1 MEEFGV
7 WAGQLEIR
15 QRGGASI
22 LSGRFPFGRTA
33 TIADRGRRRK
43 ERIEP
48 GAFDF
53 QLDRFAEVTKQIAAI
68 QSEAVAEVV
77 EEQRAANARERLE
90 ELQEALERTNIHI
103 LRGHDFNQPLGDMKR
118 GTARVVSTREAIE
131 FEVDLPADADLPTYF
146 SDAIKEI
153 RNGRARWNIAGFQDA
168 AKQRCSRCR
177 NRYSG
182 TGQS

>member
-22 LSGRFPFGRTA
+22 LSGRFPYGKIA

-68 QSEAVAEVV
+68 QAEAVAEVAA
-77 EEQRAANARERLE
+77 EQRAANVGERLE
-90 ELQEALERTNIHI
+90 ELQEALERANVHI
-103 LRGHDFNQPLGDMKR
+103 LRGHDFGQPLGDMKR
-118 GTARVVSTREAIE
+118 GTARVESTREAIE
-131 FEVDLPADADLPTYF
+131 FEVDLPSDAGFADLLF
-146 SDAIKEI
+146 R
-153 RNGRARWNIAGFQDA
+153 RNKRNPQWPGRWHITRFQDA
-168 AKQRCSRCR
+168 ADKRRSRCR
-177 NRYSG
+177 GGYTG
-182 TGQS
+182 TGQP